1 MNRDDD
7 QELWDLL
14 GKSQTPAVSPFFA
27 RNVVRQVRQARNWQQ
42 IAREWLVARRAV
54 PATAVAAAL
63 CLAAIFTMLQKRLPD
78 RARSQDDVPEV
89 VAQLDPSD
97 YEVVADLDDLLASQE
112 DDSWDETSTL

>member
-27 RNVVRQVRQARNWQQ
+27 RNVLRQVRQTPRWQQ
-42 IAREWLVARRAV
+42 IAREWLMPRRAL
-54 PATAVAAAL
+54 PATAVALMLCAA
-63 CLAAIFTMLQKRLPD
+63 AVFTMRSVGGPHVES
-78 RARSQDDVPEV
+78 SQDDVPEV
-89 VAQLDPSD
+89 VAQIDPSD

-112 DDSWDETSTL
+112 DDSWDETPTL

>member
-14 GKSQTPAVSPFFA
+14 SHSRARDVSPFFA
-27 RNVVRQVRQARNWQQ
+27 RNVVREIRQAPAWQQ
-42 IAREWLVARRAV
+42 IARDWLKGRRLI
-54 PATAVAAAL
+54 PATAVALAL
-63 CLAAIFTMLQKRLPD
+63 CGAAVVTMRPHGVVSD
-78 RARSQDDVPEV
+78 RGQDDVPEV
-89 VAQLDPSD
+89 VAKIDPSD

>member
-1 MNRDDD
+1 MNREDD

-27 RNVVRQVRQARNWQQ
+27 RNVVRQVRQTPRWQEM
-42 IAREWLVARRAV
+42 IREWLVVRRAL
-54 PATAVAAAL
+54 PATALAL
-63 CLAAIFTMLQKRLPD
+63 VLCTAAIFTMSPKRSVRMD
-78 RARSQDDVPEV
+78 GSQDDVPDV
-89 VAQLDPSD
+89 VAQIDPSD